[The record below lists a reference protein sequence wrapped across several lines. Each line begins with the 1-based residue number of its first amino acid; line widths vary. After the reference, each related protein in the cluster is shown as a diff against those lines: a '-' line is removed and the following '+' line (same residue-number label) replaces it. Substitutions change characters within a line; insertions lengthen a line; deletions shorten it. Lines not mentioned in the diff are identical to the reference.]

1 MDVQEQNLVK
11 YTETYFDLN
20 NRVVKTNIK
29 FVL

>member
-1 MDVQEQNLVK
+1 MVVQEHDLVK

-20 NRVVKTNIK
+20 NRVGKTTIK